1 VLQIINVA
9 EGGSRIMIRHEVI
22 IRVKPD
28 VSREAIDGAL
38 LEANELLCELPGV
51 ERVRYGVNNAATYR
65 HAMLVV
71 DLTDEQALHR
81 FGRHPQHARAVRIIN
96 RLAESSSVG
105 SFLVRSESH

>member
-1 VLQIINVA
+1 
-9 EGGSRIMIRHEVI
+9 MIRHEVI
-22 IRVKPD
+22 IRVKPE
-28 VSREAIDGAL
+28 VSRETIEGSL
-38 LEANELLCELPGV
+38 REAYELLIDLPGV
-51 ERVRYGVNNAATYR
+51 ERVRFGVNNAAAYR

-105 SFLVRSESH
+105 SFLVRSESR

>member
-1 VLQIINVA
+1 
-9 EGGSRIMIRHEVI
+9 MIRHEVI

-28 VSREAIDGAL
+28 MSRETIEDAL
-38 LEANELLCELPGV
+38 QETFTLLRDLPGV
-51 ERVRYGVNNAATYR
+51 ERVRYGVNNAAAYR

-81 FGRHPQHARAVRIIN
+81 FGRHPQHARAVRILN

-105 SFLVRSESH
+105 SFMVRSESR

>member
-1 VLQIINVA
+1 
-9 EGGSRIMIRHEVI
+9 MIRHEVI

-28 VSREAIDGAL
+28 VSRESVDNSL
-38 LEANELLCELPGV
+38 REAYELLYDLPGV
-51 ERVRYGVNNAATYR
+51 ERVRYGVNNAAAYR

-71 DLTDEQALHR
+71 DLTDEQSLHR

-105 SFLVRSESH
+105 SFLVRSESR

>member
-1 VLQIINVA
+1 VQFDA

-28 VSREAIDGAL
+28 LNREVIDRTLRESYDL
-38 LEANELLCELPGV
+38 LRELPGV
-51 ERVRYGVNNAATYR
+51 ERVRYGVNNAASYR
-65 HAMLVV
+65 HAMLVI

-81 FGRHPQHARAVRIIN
+81 FGRHPQHARAVRLIN

-105 SFLVRSESH
+105 SFLVRSERR

>member
-1 VLQIINVA
+1 
-9 EGGSRIMIRHEVI
+9 MIRHEVI

-28 VSREAIDGAL
+28 VNRDAIESVLREAY
-38 LEANELLCELPGV
+38 ELLADLPGV
-51 ERVRYGVNNAATYR
+51 ERVRYGVNNAAAYR

-71 DLTDEQALHR
+71 ELTDEQALHR

-105 SFLVRSESH
+105 SFSVRSESR